1 MAKPGSRGAMLV
13 KKEKAQNKNKRPV
26 SNPEIVYFCFKCNFK
41 SNNETIFE
49 SHMNY
54 IHLIGPGTKKLF
66 EKNISK
72 SHKDLLYS
80 TLSNDS
86 EDDMFLYKSASVES
100 GVEELDLENEPVK
113 SVEPENEVRT
123 FQFWFHQFSCS
134 WTKP

>member
-26 SNPEIVYFCFKCNFK
+26 SNSEIVYFCFKCNFK
-41 SNNETIFE
+41 SNNETIFK

-72 SHKDLLYS
+72 AHKDLLYS
-80 TLSNDS
+80 TLANNS
-86 EDDMFLYKSASVES
+86 EGDMFF
-100 GVEELDLENEPVK
+100 G
-113 SVEPENEVRT
+113 
-123 FQFWFHQFSCS
+123 
-134 WTKP
+134 